1 MNVEALREL
10 CVFAVDVAWRAGR
23 TTLGHFQTGVAV
35 EAKEDA
41 SPVTIAD
48 REAERAARRMIER
61 RFPRDGILGEEYGSV
76 RPDAPRRWIIDPI
89 DGTRSFVRG
98 VPLYGVRIALEVANR
113 SVLGVIHLP
122 ALQETIYAARGI
134 GCWWNGRRARV
145 SDVARIEDAMLLTSD
160 VASVLSEGRGAAWDR
175 LLASGATTRTWGDCY
190 GYALVATGRAEAMFD
205 PVLSVW
211 DAAALPPIIEE
222 AGGVITDWNGEDSY
236 GNGHLVATNA
246 ALAVEIRARMRDG
259 GGA

>member
-1 MNVEALREL
+1 MSVDALREL

-23 TTLGHFQTGVAV
+23 ITLGHFQAGVSV
-35 EAKEDA
+35 EMKEDA

-48 REAERAARRMIER
+48 RDAERAARRMIER
-61 RFPRDGILGEEYGSV
+61 RFPRDGILGEEYGAV
-76 RPDAPRRWIIDPI
+76 RPDAPRRWVIDPI
-89 DGTRSFVRG
+89 DGTRSYVRG
-98 VPLYGVRIALEVANR
+98 VPLYGVLIALEEGER
-113 SVLGVIHLP
+113 SLLGVIHLP
-122 ALQETIYAARGI
+122 ALQETVYAARGI

-145 SDVARIEDAMLLTSD
+145 SDVDRLDSAMLLTSD
-160 VASVLSEGRGAAWDR
+160 AAHVQSHGRGPAWDR
-175 LLASGATTRTWGDCY
+175 LQAAGATTRTWGDCY

-236 GNGHLVATNA
+236 RNGHLVATNG
-246 ALAVEIRARMRDG
+246 ALATQIRELIRDG
-259 GGA
+259 EA